1 VNRVSTKYKIAIVSD
16 WYLPR
21 IGGLELHLRDL
32 ARELNARGH
41 EAHVITA
48 TPGEREDELHY
59 RGIKVHRLD
68 VPLMPGLDTIRSRGA
83 LAPLERL
90 LARERYD
97 IVHSHTALSPLSI
110 GGAYL
115 AKKLGIPSV
124 MTEHSVLRGAGLQLL
139 STLHRIWGWADWPNV
154 LTAVSHYVARDMRDV
169 SGRKDVY
176 VLPNGINPRDWT
188 PHNPPAA
195 GEVVPP
201 RVTTV
206 MRFTKRK
213 RPQEVIRAIPKVH
226 AQLPPEL
233 RPRFTL
239 IGDGPERQNV
249 EREIARLGV
258 GDWVELTGYR
268 ARHEIREILAR
279 SSLFILPTSKEAL
292 SIATLEARCCG
303 LPVVAMNHGG
313 VGDLITHGRE
323 GFLANTSGEFVD
335 YIACAMAD
343 ADLRQR
349 MAAATRRS
357 LNWFAWDSVIAQHM
371 DVYRLA
377 YQACHGIA
385 PLQVQPENAALREKL
400 A

>member
-1 VNRVSTKYKIAIVSD
+1 MTNRRRIGYKIAIISD

-48 TPGEREDELHY
+48 TPGPQELD
-59 RGIKVHRLD
+59 GIKVHRLD
-68 VPLMPGLDTIRSRGA
+68 VPLMPGLDTIRSKKA
-83 LAPLERL
+83 LRPLEAL
-90 LARERYD
+90 LRREQYD
-97 IVHSHTALSPLSI
+97 IIHSHTALSPLSM

-124 MTEHSVLRGAGLQLL
+124 MTEHSVLRGAGLALL
-139 STLHRIWGWADWPNV
+139 STLHKIWGWADWPDM
-154 LTAVSHYVARDMRDV
+154 LTAVSHYVARDMQDV

-176 VLPNGINPRDWT
+176 VLPNGINPRDWK
-188 PHNPPAA
+188 PHNPPAP
-195 GEVVPP
+195 GEKVPL

-213 RPQEVIRAIPKVH
+213 RPHDVIRAIPKIQ
-226 AQLPPEL
+226 AKLPPDV
-233 RPRFTL
+233 RPIFTL
-239 IGDGPERQNV
+239 VGDGPERAHV

-258 GDWVELTGYR
+258 GEQVELTGFKP
-268 ARHEIREILAR
+268 RHEIREILAR

-313 VGDLITHGRE
+313 VGDLIKHGRE
-323 GFLANTSGEFVD
+323 GFLANTRAEFID
-335 YIACAMAD
+335 HIAEVVAD
-343 ADLRQR
+343 AELRRR
-349 MAAATRRS
+349 MSEATRRS
-357 LNWFAWDSVIAQHM
+357 LDWFAWDSVIAQHM
-371 DVYRLA
+371 HVYRLA
-377 YQACHGIA
+377 YEACHGV
-385 PLQVQPENAALREKL
+385 PPTLRVWPENQALQERL

>member
-1 VNRVSTKYKIAIVSD
+1 MGYKIAIVSD

-48 TPGEREDELHY
+48 TPDSPAGD
-59 RGIKVHRLD
+59 RGSDGITVHRLD
-68 VPLMPGLDTIRSRGA
+68 VPLMPGLDTIRSKKA
-83 LAPLERL
+83 LRPLEQL
-90 LARERYD
+90 IVREQYD
-97 IVHSHTALSPLSI
+97 IVHAHTALSPLAI
-110 GGAYL
+110 GATSV

-124 MTEHSVLRGAGLQLL
+124 MTEHSVLRGPGMALL
-139 STLHRIWGWADWPNV
+139 STLHKLWGWADWPDV
-154 LTAVSHYVARDMRDV
+154 LTAVSHYVAKDMRDV

-176 VLPNGINPRDWT
+176 VLPNGINPREWKSRTTRSDT
-188 PHNPPAA
+188 DPL
-195 GEVVPP
+195 

-213 RPQEVIRAIPKVH
+213 KPHAVVRAIPQIN
-226 AQLPPEL
+226 ALLPAGV
-233 RPRFTL
+233 RPLFTL
-239 IGDGPERQNV
+239 VGDGPERARV

-258 GDWVELTGYR
+258 ESQVELTGFR
-268 ARHEIREILAR
+268 PRHEIRDILAR

-313 VGDLITHGRE
+313 VGDLITNGKE
-323 GFLANTSGEFVD
+323 GYLANTRAEF
-335 YIACAMAD
+335 IARIAEVISDERLRKSMSD
-343 ADLRQR
+343 A
-349 MAAATRRS
+349 TKRS
-357 LNWFAWDSVIAQHM
+357 LDWFAWDSVIGQHM
-371 DVYRLA
+371 HVYRLA
-377 YQACHGIA
+377 YQACHGTA
-385 PLQVQPENAALREKL
+385 PSLRVWPENEALRERL